1 MQKGGVGKT
10 TTTVNL
16 AAALAEMG
24 RRVLA
29 VDLDPQGN
37 LTQHAGFD
45 PDTITPTVY
54 DVLKA
59 EVDGGAGNVRAAI
72 YQTAEGYHLLPSQP
86 ELSLV
91 EVALINT
98 LSRERILAGLLGEV
112 AADYDYILIDCNP
125 SLGLLVINALTAAD
139 SVLIPI
145 QTEYLAARGAL
156 MILSTIETIRRKRL
170 NPQLQIEGILL
181 TMADTRASL
190 TRDIQQAVE
199 QQRQHRPG
207 REPHHLERHR
217 RCRPREHESGE
228 PLRRDDPVEHGP
240 GGEQEEGRTGDAEEW
255 RECPENAPGGQQRV
269 RVQPERPEQPSADP
283 PRRRG
288 LPSRCRYQGGQ
299 IDVRREQ
306 QRHDDDP
313 AHHDSLLVETRRPV
327 SFHSA

>member
-1 MQKGGVGKT
+1 MTKVIAVAMQKGGVGKT

-112 AADYDYILIDCNP
+112 AADYDFILIDCNP

-170 NPQLQIEGILL
+170 NPSLKIEGILL
-181 TMADTRASL
+181 TMADTRTSL
-190 TRDIQQAVE
+190 TRDIQAAVA
-199 QQRQHRPG
+199 QQYGHGMRIFNTVIRRSVRFAESAAAG
-207 REPHHLERHR
+207 RSLIAYD
-217 RCRPREHESGE
+217 PRSAGANAYRAVAREI
-228 PLRRDDPVEHGP
+228 
-240 GGEQEEGRTGDAEEW
+240 EQER
-255 RECPENAPGGQQRV
+255 
-269 RVQPERPEQPSADP
+269 
-283 PRRRG
+283 
-288 LPSRCRYQGGQ
+288 
-299 IDVRREQ
+299 
-306 QRHDDDP
+306 
-313 AHHDSLLVETRRPV
+313 
-327 SFHSA
+327 